1 MIRTTLLFLVL
12 SLHAQDADDLNLI
25 DESDLDI
32 ITDTEKIDLDD
43 VKLDDLESL
52 KNDIGDEL
60 ANPLFEKPPSA
71 KTQKKRF
78 IDKKQYLQKK
88 KNLSQKKIDK
98 DVSEK
103 DTSTT
108 SQKMPEEEIKSTTS
122 KEMLKEE
129 RKEISQKQP
138 DEKKPVEQ
146 KKKLQIFDTGQEEE
160 KLLEISK
167 LLMEKIPQKDW
178 MEISSSS
185 KSEKYVVQK
194 GDWLWNISK
203 KLFGTGFYYS
213 KIWALNP
220 HITNPHE
227 IEPGMVLLFNT
238 GDEDTPPQVQVKKFS
253 DDDSEEKEIKPKKVA
268 HAHEWHKKRKEL
280 IDQGIFFQYA
290 SEMTYDDLEK
300 LAQQQ
305 QLNEYQIYEPEIIE
319 PLVNPLSDKYGRD
332 GFDKS
337 SKIEFDFSEG
347 FFLTTFVS
355 TNIIQDLGEIVASS
369 GNSGFI
375 TLHDY
380 VFVRFDETVKVRP
393 GDYFSTYSAQGKSSH
408 PVSDREGYRYTIT
421 AQLRVLE
428 RKEDLW
434 RCQLTDVMEA
444 VERGSRITIYTP
456 KIGKIIKTFS
466 ERTIEGAIIDTFHRG
481 QKISYGNVVYIDR
494 GRIDGVE
501 NGTVFEVF
509 SSTDEV
515 TGKQIIGDGAY
526 RIGELTAITVSD
538 NFTTTLV
545 TNSVSMIEL
554 GNIAISKSQRS
565 ALNASQKIQPDDVK
579 QLKNLDELDVELNLD
594 DINQNILKEA
604 DQIELTD
611 DELAELE
618 QQERERSVIKEHEQ
632 DIMELDRLEK
642 EIEESEK
649 LLNQS
654 KIDEDKYLEQENLNA
669 VEEKM
674 KDPERDAFESVNE
687 IEKNLGLKF
696 MDEDLPA
703 KENPY
708 GLGVFDIEEINE
720 LMDKEIK

>member
-1 MIRTTLLFLVL
+1 MKRITTFLFLIL
-12 SLHAQDADDLNLI
+12 SVHAQDADDLNLI

-43 VKLDDLESL
+43 VKLDDLEAL
-52 KNDIGDEL
+52 KNDIGEEL
-60 ANPLFEKPPSA
+60 ENPLFKKTSPS
-71 KTQKKRF
+71 KKKIRRF
-78 IDKKQYLQKK
+78 MDKKQYRQKK
-88 KNLSQKKIDK
+88 EDVSQKEMDK
-98 DVSEK
+98 DIPQKKTDMSV
-103 DTSTT
+103 TT
-108 SQKMPEEEIKSTTS
+108 KNMP
-122 KEMLKEE
+122 KEE
-129 RKEISQKQP
+129 NTQSKKIPEKETKGISKKQQG
-138 DEKKPVEQ
+138 KPVKQ
-146 KKKLQIFDTGQEEE
+146 KKKLEVFDTGKEEK

-203 KLFGTGFYYS
+203 KIFGTGFYYS
-213 KIWALNP
+213 KIWSLNP

-227 IEPGMVLLFNT
+227 IEPGMILVFNT

-253 DDDSEEKEIKPKKVA
+253 DDDSIKDDPEPQIT
-268 HAHEWHKKRKEL
+268 HTHEWHKRRKEL

-290 SEMTYDDLEK
+290 SEVTYDDLEK
-300 LAQQQ
+300 LTQQQ
-305 QLNEYQIYEPEIIE
+305 QLMEYKKYEPEMIE
-319 PLVNPLSDKYGRD
+319 SLVNPLSDKYGKD

-337 SKIEFDFSEG
+337 SRIEFDFSEG
-347 FFLTTFVS
+347 FFLTTFVT
-355 TNIIQDLGEIVASS
+355 TNIIQDLGEIMASS

-375 TLHDY
+375 TLHDD
-380 VFVRFDETVKVRP
+380 VFVRFDDTVKVRP

-408 PVSDREGYRYTIT
+408 PISDREGYRYTIT
-421 AQLRVLE
+421 AQIRVLE

-538 NFTTTLV
+538 NFTTALV

-554 GNIAISKSQRS
+554 GNIAISKSQQS
-565 ALNASQKIQPDDVK
+565 AINASRKTKKDDVK
-579 QLKNLDELDVELNLD
+579 KLKNLDELDVELNLD

-604 DQIELTD
+604 DKIELTD
-611 DELAELE
+611 DELEELE
-618 QQERERSVIKEHEQ
+618 RQERERSIIKEHER
-632 DIMELDRLEK
+632 DIMELDKLEK

-654 KIDEDKYLEQENLNA
+654 KIDEDKYLEQQNLNT
-669 VEEKM
+669 VEKKM
-674 KDPERDAFESVNE
+674 NEPKTDAFESLNE
-687 IEKNLGLKF
+687 IEKDIGLKF
-696 MDEDLPA
+696 MDEDLNA

-708 GLGVFDIEEINE
+708 GLTEFDIEEINE